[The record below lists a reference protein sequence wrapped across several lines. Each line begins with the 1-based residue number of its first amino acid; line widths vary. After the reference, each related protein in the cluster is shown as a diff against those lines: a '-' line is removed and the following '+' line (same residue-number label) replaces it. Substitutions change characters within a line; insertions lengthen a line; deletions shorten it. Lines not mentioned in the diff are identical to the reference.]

1 MLAENLK
8 ISFTFIGLKS
18 SFEQMSNG
26 SKIFFVTK
34 NINQIP
40 VALLVDLGSTNSV
53 SGAIELPLLRNPV
66 EIFKTIIFALFTFYF

>member
-1 MLAENLK
+1 
-8 ISFTFIGLKS
+8 
-18 SFEQMSNG
+18 MSNQKDLKYFL
-26 SKIFFVTK
+26 SNNK
-34 NINQIP
+34 NQIP